1 MTQAVV
7 TQVQFGNLE
16 RVLVGG
22 DLSRLNEVERVQYV
36 QQLCVSL
43 GLNPLTKPFEYITL
57 QGKLTLYAK
66 KDATEQLRKI
76 HKVSITIKS
85 REQVGDI
92 FIVTAQAKMP
102 DGREDESV
110 GAVTTAGLK
119 GDNLANA
126 YMKCESKAK
135 RRVTLSICGLG
146 ILDESEL
153 DTIPA
158 RQKGDASLPS
168 MAAAI
173 SQANAD
179 AEEMARENGTDQS
192 QGYRIPFGK
201 FRLRSLEE
209 VGPRDLASYIDYLE
223 KARDKTGKPFTSQ
236 VQEFIDMAS
245 AYIAAF
251 ENGEMAT

>member
-1 MTQAVV
+1 MTQSVV

-22 DLSRLNEVERVQYV
+22 DLSRLNEIERVQYV
-36 QQLCVSL
+36 QQLCASL
-43 GLNPLTKPFEYITL
+43 GLNPLTKPFEYIML

-92 FIVTAQAKMP
+92 FIVTAQARMP

-110 GAVTTAGLK
+110 GAVTTTGLK

-146 ILDESEL
+146 MLDETEIE
-153 DTIPA
+153 TIPA
-158 RQKGDASLPS
+158 KQKGDASLPS
-168 MAAAI
+168 MGAAI
-173 SQANAD
+173 AQANAD
-179 AEEMARENGTDQS
+179 AEEMARENGTDEGR
-192 QGYRIPFGK
+192 GYRIPFGK
-201 FRLRSLEE
+201 YRLRSLEE
-209 VGPRDLASYIDYLE
+209 VGPRDLAAFIEYLE
-223 KARDKTGKPFTSQ
+223 RARDKKGEPFSAV
-236 VQEFIDMAS
+236 VQEFIDMSS

-251 ENGEMAT
+251 ENGEAS